1 MFGEMLT
8 LSLILTPLSFET
20 KKQKL
25 PDTKSSTAASMNL
38 LGFLVNVVREHFP
51 HLLDFQEDLKEAGSA
66 ARISASINDVIK
78 QYTDLRQGLKQLNTE
93 LAEYWS
99 DESILDAEDKFAS
112 VMTKYRTSAAAK
124 FEQLES
130 LYVNMDASWKDVIV
144 FYGENPKMMRPDEFF
159 AVFARFLDNWEK
171 AVQADE
177 KYKAK
182 LQKEEQKR
190 KLEEERKERA
200 KQKQAKE
207 IDSVDISAQAATG
220 TDDDR
225 RMMDNLLDKLRSGEV
240 EARTRRRQKPRR
252 NETGDAKPEQVLDE
266 MDTTVSALDLLNS
279 LDTL

>member
-1 MFGEMLT
+1 
-8 LSLILTPLSFET
+8 
-20 KKQKL
+20 
-25 PDTKSSTAASMNL
+25 MNL

-78 QYTDLRQGLKQLNTE
+78 QYTDLRQGLKQLDTE

-144 FYGENPKMMRPDEFF
+144 YYGENPKMMRPDEFF

-177 KYKAK
+177 RHKAK
-182 LQKEEQKR
+182 LEKEEQKR

-252 NETGDAKPEQVLDE
+252 NETGDASTGKPEQVMDD